1 VGLNWGFVEC
11 RGRTRS
17 RVHCLRY
24 AGIMTLPVLVTL
36 DQECARMGTVR
47 VDAADVVRVAV
58 RQRMKWARGT
68 TPEAQTVADDAG
80 VFH

>member
-1 VGLNWGFVEC
+1 
-11 RGRTRS
+11 
-17 RVHCLRY
+17 
-24 AGIMTLPVLVTL
+24 MTLPVLVTL